1 MLRNQLV
8 GGVVALA
15 LLCPARSSW
24 AAGPDEAAAEALF
37 RSGKQ
42 LMGER
47 KFAEACPKLAES
59 FRLDAATGTQLA
71 LALCYEQW
79 GKLASAW
86 STYAT
91 AADRSKQEGRADR
104 ERAARARAA
113 ALEPKLSRLTVNV
126 DAASAALAGLTVSRN
141 GVNIGSAS
149 FGVPLPVDPEEITVE
164 ANAPGRQ
171 PWSAKVTVGPNAD
184 QKVVTVPPLEENR
197 SGASVQAVKPAPAA
211 PAEAPPA
218 GSSGPSAMRI
228 GAYAAGGAGII
239 GLGLGGFF
247 GLRAISK
254 NGDSEDKGC
263 DGDRC
268 STEEGKKL
276 RDDAVSA
283 GNVATVATIAGVVL
297 AGAGVTLFVLDL
309 NKKKSPRADG
319 AGRVELVPVVGRG
332 DAGFSLVGTF

>member
-15 LLCPARSSW
+15 LLCPARSAW

-47 KFAEACPKLAES
+47 KFAEACPKLSES
-59 FRLDAATGTQLA
+59 FRLDPATGTQLA

-86 STYAT
+86 STYTT

-113 ALEPKLSRLTVNV
+113 ALEPKLSRLTINV
-126 DAASAALAGLTVSRN
+126 DQASLSLSGLTVSRN
-141 GVNIGSAS
+141 GVGVGSAS

-164 ANAPGRQ
+164 ASAPGRQ
-171 PWSAKVTVGPNAD
+171 PWSTKVAVGPNAE
-184 QKVVTVPPLEENR
+184 QKVVTVPPLEETK
-197 SGASVQAVKPAPAA
+197 SASSVPAPAA
-211 PAEAPPA
+211 APASAPAETQAA
-218 GSSGPSAMRI
+218 GSSGLSTMRL

-239 GLGLGGFF
+239 ALGLGGFF

-263 DGDRC
+263 DGSLC

-283 GNVATVATIAGVVL
+283 GNVATIATIAGVVL
-297 AGAGVTLFVLDL
+297 AGTGVTLFVLDL
-309 NKKKSPRADG
+309 KKKPQGDG
-319 AGRVELVPVVGRG
+319 VGRVTFVPTVGRG